1 MTDRFD
7 VQLSKKAA
15 KELRKLDRPVQVR
28 VVKALTLLR
37 DHPRPAAV
45 TALTGH
51 PGYLRARVGD
61 YRIVYT
67 VDDGVLLVLVL
78 TIGHRREIYD
88 SLT

>member
-1 MTDRFD
+1 MVDRFN

-15 KELRKLDRPVQVR
+15 KELRRLDRPVQDR
-28 VVKALTLLR
+28 VVKALALLR

-51 PGYLRARVGD
+51 PGYLRVRIGD

-67 VDDGVLLVLVL
+67 VNDGLLLVLVL
-78 TIGHRREIYD
+78 TIGHRRSVYD